1 MGKFLRLS
9 NGVPRSFD
17 EAGSISIYDESFI
30 VASPILT
37 GTPVELP
44 ASGTYSADELE
55 VYLGGQ
61 RLEQLVDYNYE
72 GSPPRT
78 EVSFT
83 FDLLVGDAVRFRV
96 DRSA

>member
-37 GTPVELP
+37 GTPVELH
-44 ASGTYSADELE
+44 ASGT
-55 VYLGGQ
+55 
-61 RLEQLVDYNYE
+61 
-72 GSPPRT
+72 
-78 EVSFT
+78 
-83 FDLLVGDAVRFRV
+83 
-96 DRSA
+96 